1 MSRLRHGYTNLT
13 RRLPGGAIEKRYEG
27 LDRFARADR
36 EYACLVGLAH
46 LLPVP
51 EAIERDPAVPLL
63 VVRDMPGTHGQEM
76 IDAGR
81 APEVLRLLG
90 QVLVA
95 VQQLPPT
102 AVPGLTG
109 TGPVIVHG
117 DFGPQNV
124 LIEEHAVSA
133 VVDWEFAHIGQPVE
147 DLAWTEWIVRT
158 HHPNAVNDLP
168 ELLDV
173 AGIGIEW
180 LQRHQAM
187 VARCEELKRI
197 SEAAGSPDSI
207 AVWGDRLA
215 TTKQWTE

>member
-1 MSRLRHGYTNLT
+1 
-13 RRLPGGAIEKRYEG
+13 
-27 LDRFARADR
+27 
-36 EYACLVGLAH
+36 
-46 LLPVP
+46 
-51 EAIERDPAVPLL
+51 
-63 VVRDMPGTHGQEM
+63 MPGTHGQEM

-81 APEVLRLLG
+81 ASEVFRLLG

-95 VQQLPPT
+95 VQQLSPT

-124 LIEEHAVSA
+124 LIEDHAVSA

-147 DLAWTEWIVRT
+147 DLAWAEWIVRM
-158 HHPNAVNDLP
+158 HHPNALNDLP
-168 ELLDV
+168 ELLDA
-173 AGIGIEW
+173 AGLGIEW
-180 LQRHQAM
+180 SARHQAM

-197 SEAAGSPDSI
+197 SETGGSAETV

-215 TTKQWTE
+215 TTEQWTE